1 MEEMPVIYYIGQAC
15 AIVAWLML
23 LISYH
28 AKRENR
34 VIFFQILSSMLYIA
48 NYFCIGAETGLWIS
62 VFELVKS
69 IGYYKTDKDK
79 YIFYFTLPIYAVIV
93 YFTGFNWITMLAVMG
108 SLIDGYV
115 MLKSKKTMVVGGMI
129 SYAMWTVYDL
139 LFLDFAGAVSDLFVV
154 ISNLSILVKGY
165 NKYLHRSNIYTVK
178 SLRITMSTVQAI
190 DKLDK
195 KALDAQY
202 RWDKDKIIELTKNH
216 KYSYILIKDDNRVI
230 GYVNFLNL
238 REEIYDKLVKSYDLY
253 DDFVKDDLVEF
264 TKNRKAY
271 LNLNAI
277 VLNDDYF
284 NHDTVH
290 KIESAI
296 KRYVRSMRK
305 NRYYIQEISCF
316 AVSPIEIKVLEDL
329 EFEKVRDITGEC
341 FLYRKVV

>member
-28 AKRENR
+28 AKRENK
-34 VIFFQILSSMLYIA
+34 VIFFQILSSILYIA

-62 VFELVKS
+62 VFELAKS

-341 FLYRKVV
+341 FLYRKVL